1 MNTMNKDILVLLFGL
16 SSTLLFS
23 ACSHVSQQR
32 VTLPNSNKTTVAK
45 PLISEQPS
53 KHLLGQQIA
62 ALAKSQ
68 LGKPYR
74 YGGDSPTGFDCS
86 GLVYFSHTKLS
97 IRIPRTSHQQHYFA
111 LPIKTE
117 ELESGDAV
125 FFTLNGKN
133 ISHVGI
139 YIGKGQFVHAPK
151 SGKMVSTGFL
161 SDLFWKTRFVGGG
174 RLYLMPTQ
182 TD

>member
-1 MNTMNKDILVLLFGL
+1 MNNMNKDILVLLFSL

-23 ACSHVSQQR
+23 ACSHVPQQR
-32 VTLPNSNKTTVAK
+32 VTLPNNHGTTVDQ
-45 PLISEQPS
+45 PLISKQPS
-53 KHLLGQQIA
+53 KHQLGQKIA

-68 LGKPYR
+68 LGKLYR
-74 YGGDSPTGFDCS
+74 YGGASPTGFDCS
-86 GLVYFSHTKLS
+86 GLVYFSHTKLGIS
-97 IRIPRTSHQQHYFA
+97 IPRTTHQQHHSA
-111 LPIKTE
+111 LPIKIG

-151 SGKMVSTGFL
+151 SSKAVSTDHL
-161 SDLFWKTRFVGGG
+161 NSPFWKTRIVGAG
-174 RLYLMPTQ
+174 RLY
-182 TD
+182 